1 MRPGGPQRKHDGRGR
16 CGAARV
22 EPLRARRRRRPRLA
36 EYRLQDGRLVLT
48 HTEVPDA
55 LEGQGV
61 GSRLAQGVFEAL
73 RASGR
78 RAVPLCPFMARLAE
92 KHPEFQAVV
101 EK

>member
-1 MRPGGPQRKHDGRGR
+1 MDRDVVERPESSRFELDVGGDL
-16 CGAARV
+16 AI
-22 EPLRARRRRRPRLA
+22 A

-78 RAVPLCPFMARLAE
+78 RAVPLCPFMARFAE
-92 KHPEFQAVV
+92 KHPEFKAVV
-101 EK
+101 EG